1 MATTVKKGLLCRDSN
16 LENAIFPY
24 TGTDCVFD
32 DSGIPINNT
41 ITKLNNKQLFVR
53 RNLSTTSGSSSPYA
67 WQVNAKLEGYKVANF
82 AVMAGYSGQRMTNAE
97 TMNADEQIAG
107 YSSAA
112 NTPIVV
118 VVLYIDENYIN
129 VI

>member
-1 MATTVKKGLLCRDSN
+1 MATTIKKGLLCRDSD

-24 TGTDCVFD
+24 TSTDCVFD
-32 DSGIPINNT
+32 ESGTPINNT
-41 ITKLNNKQLFVR
+41 ITKLNSNNQSTQLTYR
-53 RNLSTTSGSSSPYA
+53 
-67 WQVNAKLEGYKVANF
+67 VANF